1 MSAKPTIKH
10 SGAGITAEAPGQQ
23 TKNLE
28 YLRDALLNG
37 TVSIMGCMKQI
48 ENHMESMTKALRT
61 YEKDLKNA

>member
-10 SGAGITAEAPGQQ
+10 SGAGITAEALGQQ

-37 TVSIMGCMKQI
+37 TVSIMCCMKQI
-48 ENHMESMTKALRT
+48 ENHM
-61 YEKDLKNA
+61 